1 MTGQDHDHREL
12 ASRDADL
19 HDRVAAE
26 QAEAVETG
34 LAQRCAELA
43 ARVGALEAAGAV
55 RASIIRDQAERIG
68 RTDAELARVSA
79 RAGELE
85 SALAVREAQL
95 AAIRSHPA
103 VRVALKARRVV
114 RRRPS

>member
-1 MTGQDHDHREL
+1 MTGQDQDHREL
-12 ASRDADL
+12 ASRDAEV
-19 HDRVAAE
+19 HARVGAE
-26 QAEAVETG
+26 QDQAVEAG

-68 RTDAELARVSA
+68 RTDAELARASA
-79 RAGELE
+79 RVGELE
-85 SALAVREAQL
+85 AALAVREAQL
-95 AAIRSHPA
+95 ATIRSHPA

-114 RRRPS
+114 TRRSS